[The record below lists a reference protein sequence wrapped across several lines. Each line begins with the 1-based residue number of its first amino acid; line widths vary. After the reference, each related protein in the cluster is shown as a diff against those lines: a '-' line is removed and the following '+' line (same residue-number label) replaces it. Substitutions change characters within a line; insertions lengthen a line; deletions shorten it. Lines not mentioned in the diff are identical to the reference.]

1 MDDSCFFLV
10 LVLHAQVQR
19 KKKATRVYSGTRVW
33 RHTLLKELVNTLY
46 THTYIIIYF
55 NTHTDTQTHR
65 HTDTHFHFSHL
76 HYY

>member
-19 KKKATRVYSGTRVW
+19 KKKVTRVYSGTRVW

-46 THTYIIIYF
+46 THTHTYYIIIYF
-55 NTHTDTQTHR
+55 KILVLVHVLVKPSNFNYLCRT
-65 HTDTHFHFSHL
+65 
-76 HYY
+76 